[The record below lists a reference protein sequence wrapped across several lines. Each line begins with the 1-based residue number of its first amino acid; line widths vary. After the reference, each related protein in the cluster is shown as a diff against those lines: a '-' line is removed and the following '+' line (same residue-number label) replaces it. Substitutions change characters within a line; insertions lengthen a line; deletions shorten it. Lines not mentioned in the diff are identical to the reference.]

1 MKPKSILVLGGSDT
15 GKTHF
20 GAQLILRLEARGS
33 AVRYFEPPTNIQAF
47 EEARTCLNQG
57 RSADHTAGKAEK
69 EIVLPLEFPGG
80 DQARVVWP
88 EYGGE
93 QLTQLV
99 ARRRAGATWTERA
112 RQSDAWLLF
121 VRHEH
126 FKEGRDLLNRPVS
139 NWTDCRRNASD
150 AVDWMPQARIIEMLQ
165 MLLFLRRAS
174 RRNPL
179 VLPRMGV
186 VLTCWDTFPEQSKFE
201 RPVDAFHSLAPLMA
215 DFIESSWDDSSVFVI
230 ALSALGRSLDKVRQD
245 EEFMDTGPTSHG
257 WLIKPDGENTQDLTF
272 PIVRITA

>member
-1 MKPKSILVLGGSDT
+1 
-15 GKTHF
+15 
-20 GAQLILRLEARGS
+20 
-33 AVRYFEPPTNIQAF
+33 
-47 EEARTCLNQG
+47 
-57 RSADHTAGKAEK
+57 
-69 EIVLPLEFPGG
+69 
-80 DQARVVWP
+80 
-88 EYGGE
+88 
-93 QLTQLV
+93 
-99 ARRRAGATWTERA
+99 
-112 RQSDAWLLF
+112 
-121 VRHEH
+121 
-126 FKEGRDLLNRPVS
+126 
-139 NWTDCRRNASD
+139 
-150 AVDWMPQARIIEMLQ
+150 

-272 PIVRITA
+272 PIVRNHRIEKMRTISASRAVIGERKGAHELLAWSSEHDLFASLVLETDLPDKAPGSNGIPFIEVGHRPDAIC